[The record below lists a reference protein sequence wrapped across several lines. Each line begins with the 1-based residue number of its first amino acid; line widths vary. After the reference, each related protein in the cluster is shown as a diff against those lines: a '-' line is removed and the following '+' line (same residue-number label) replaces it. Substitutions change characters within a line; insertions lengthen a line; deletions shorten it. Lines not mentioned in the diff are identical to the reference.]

1 MAFPVIMYG
10 CEWWTIREVE
20 YQKTDA
26 FKLWFWRRVL
36 RVPWT
41 ARRSNQSVIT
51 FTGRTD
57 YEVEA
62 PILGPSDVKS
72 QLTGKTLM
80 LRNIE
85 GRRKQRVTEDEMVGC
100 ITNSLID
107 MSLGTLQEI
116 VKDREAWCAALHGPA
131 KNWTQLIN

>member
-41 ARRSNQSVIT
+41 ARRSNQSVVT

-85 GRRKQRVTEDEMVGC
+85 GRRKQRVTEYEMVGC

>member
-41 ARRSNQSVIT
+41 ARRSNQSVVT

-131 KNWTQLIN
+131 NNWTQLIN

>member
-1 MAFPVIMYG
+1 M
-10 CEWWTIREVE
+10 
-20 YQKTDA
+20 
-26 FKLWFWRRVL
+26 

-41 ARRSNQSVIT
+41 ARRSNQSVVT

>member
-41 ARRSNQSVIT
+41 ARRSNQSVVT